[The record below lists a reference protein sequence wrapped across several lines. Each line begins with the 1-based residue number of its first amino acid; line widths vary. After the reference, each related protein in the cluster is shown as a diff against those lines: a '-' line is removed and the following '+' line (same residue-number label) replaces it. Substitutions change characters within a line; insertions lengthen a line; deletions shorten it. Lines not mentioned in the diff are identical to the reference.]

1 VVTYH
6 ERLNG
11 ESEVKNEALVEKLK
25 SLVLSM
31 MAVQA
36 ELRGL
41 ERAEMTSAI
50 AYVRKTLELLK

>member
-1 VVTYH
+1 
-6 ERLNG
+6 
-11 ESEVKNEALVEKLK
+11 VKNAALIEKLK

>member
-1 VVTYH
+1 MKNQALI
-6 ERLNG
+6 ER
-11 ESEVKNEALVEKLK
+11 LK